1 VSEIS
6 ARARFRGALLGLA
19 VGDALGCPVEGLKA
33 GHVQQLVGRVTGYV
47 DPMKIWAQQPWR
59 WRMSGLYSDDTQ
71 QAIYLADT
79 LVRCHGFEPGFFAR
93 LLARGA
99 ESQAHRGIG
108 PTFQAALKRLSE
120 GVPAEQAGGLSAGM
134 GAAMRTA
141 PVGLYYADQQ
151 EELVPAAVKQ
161 GLVTHRDP
169 RALALAAAVAFA
181 VARGASGAWERLPPR
196 DRIGELVEWVGRAEK
211 QIETD
216 FIARV
221 PVQAM
226 DMFGR
231 VRSGVEN
238 FRHYLEM
245 ERKQVW
251 NQVVNE
257 ANRHFP
263 NHKITEPGDAFALAG
278 GISALFVGVAAESF
292 EDGVIEIIAL
302 GKDTDTMGA
311 IAGGILGGRFGEEAI
326 PQPWREGLQ
335 NREQVAL
342 RGEALLAKSFQ
353 GLPIE
358 DPVEMEARL
367 TLAETKERE
376 RLTEI
381 LVRRGEITPPKP
393 RREQAPQTRQTQAK
407 EKPPS
412 AVRKGK
418 RQKPERIKSPWRG
431 GKDE

>member
-1 VSEIS
+1 
-6 ARARFRGALLGLA
+6 
-19 VGDALGCPVEGLKA
+19 
-33 GHVQQLVGRVTGYV
+33 V
-47 DPMKIWAQQPWR
+47 DPLKVWSQQPWR
-59 WRMSGLYSDDTQ
+59 WRQQGLYSDDTQ
-71 QAIYLADT
+71 QALFLADT
-79 LVRCHGFEPGFFAR
+79 LVRCRGFDAEFFGR
-93 LLARGA
+93 LLLRAGQA
-99 ESQAHRGIG
+99 ETPGSFGAHRGIG

-120 GVPAEQAGGLSAGM
+120 GVPAEQTGVPSAGM
-134 GAAMRTA
+134 GAAMRVA

-151 EELVPAAVKQ
+151 EELAPAAVRQ
-161 GLVTHRDP
+161 GLVTHCDP

-231 VRSGVEN
+231 VRSCVEN

-251 NQVVNE
+251 NQVKNE

-263 NHKITEPGDAFALAG
+263 DHKITEPGDAFALAG

-381 LVRRGEITPPKP
+381 LLRRGEITPPEP
-393 RREQAPQTRQTQAK
+393 RREQAPQTRQTKAK
-407 EKPPS
+407 EKPPA

-418 RQKPERIKSPWRG
+418 RQKPERVKSPWRG
-431 GKDE
+431 GK